1 MFSSKKQENFEA
13 VDLSKSSNHIGEGT
27 IFKGNIEATGNLR
40 IDGRVE
46 GDIDCKAKLVLG
58 VKSFVLGNVRAQSTE
73 VEGTV
78 EGTLTVSGVLAL
90 KPSAQIHGDIH
101 TEKLIIEQGA
111 TFNGKCQMGDLP
123 QKKINNAGQE
133 KKIRQKVG

>member
-1 MFSSKKQENFEA
+1 MFSSKKQEKFET
-13 VDLSKSSNHIGEGT
+13 VDLGNSSNHIGEGT
-27 IFKGNIEATGNLR
+27 IFRGDIEATGNLR

-46 GDIDCKAKLVLG
+46 GDIVCKTKLVLG
-58 VKSFVLGNVRAQSTE
+58 QKSQVLGNVRAESVE

-78 EGTLTVSGVLAL
+78 EGSLEVTGVLAL
-90 KPSAQIHGDIH
+90 KPSASISGDIR

-111 TFNGKCQMGDLP
+111 SFNGKCQMGNLS
-123 QKKINNAGQE
+123 QKIKNNASQE